1 MIYEELHQVQI
12 YFYGHGYMMGG
23 RVCMIIPHAKEEEY
37 TWWDDRIN
45 IFELEGMIQ
54 AHLGGVRTTLRSSTT
69 LTATAPRTMERMAGV
84 VVVPVQNSLGSSTV
98 SSVVTKIH
106 KL

>member
-54 AHLGGVRTTLRSSTT
+54 AHLGGKNNLKVLNYFDCNRTSYNGEDGRGGGGPSSKF
-69 LTATAPRTMERMAGV
+69 AGNIYSLFSCNE
-84 VVVPVQNSLGSSTV
+84 NS
-98 SSVVTKIH
+98 
-106 KL
+106 